1 MRELGSIRVPTL
13 TGQWL
18 TTWLSACKSRGVR
31 LNTLTTRYGVLK
43 AALRRAAVDE
53 LIPTVPPFPRFH
65 VDYVRRGF
73 FEPDEAA
80 AVIAELHEP
89 LNDIARFAYSTGWR
103 SEEVL
108 GLHWGWINRTV
119 GTITLPAEMEKTK
132 TPRVVPYGDHPELV
146 AVLERRWRRRAF
158 GCPLVF
164 HRQGRAIV
172 SFGWAWRS
180 ACERAGLPG
189 RHFHDF
195 RRTVL
200 RDTVAGGADLGTAM
214 ALTGHRSVKTA
225 LRYDIVDAKMARRA
239 LGHLTAYRQQAAR
252 ERTPRGQPAEVRG
265 NHPRTRVWRAL
276 DAPRQGHGGARAWRP
291 P

>member
-1 MRELGSIRVPTL
+1 VA
-13 TGQWL
+13 Q
-18 TTWLSACKSRGVR
+18 R
-31 LNTLTTRYGVLK
+31 LQGP
-43 AALRRAAVDE
+43 RRASQHTDDPPRRVKGCAPPRAVDE
-53 LIPTVPPFPRFH
+53 LIPALPPFPRFH

-73 FEPDEAA
+73 FEPEEAA

-108 GLHWGWINRTV
+108 GLEWSWINRTA
-119 GTITLPAEMEKTK
+119 GTITLPAEVEKTEA
-132 TPRVVPYGDHPELV
+132 PRVVPYMDHPELV
-146 AVLERRWRRRAF
+146 AVLERRWRRRAL

-172 SFGWAWRS
+172 SCAWAWRS
-180 ACERAGLPG
+180 ACERAGVPG

-214 ALTGHRSVKTA
+214 ALTGHRSVKTLSA
-225 LRYDIVDAKMARRA
+225 TTSSMPRWPGGLSATLRPTVS
-239 LGHLTAYRQQAAR
+239 
-252 ERTPRGQPAEVRG
+252 TPPA
-265 NHPRTRVWRAL
+265 
-276 DAPRQGHGGARAWRP
+276 
-291 P
+291 